1 MSICICSPLCWPLS
15 IVRRSSDRG
24 FPHLIFSLSEFI
36 FNFVPKNL
44 IFFFSRIKFVSV
56 IVVDLPRRGITYISK
71 WGNQMGL
78 GIMRPGDSQQC
89 LEI

>member
-24 FPHLIFSLSEFI
+24 FPHFMFSLSEFI
-36 FNFVPKNL
+36 FNSVLKNL
-44 IFFFSRIKFVSV
+44 IFSRIKFVSA
-56 IVVDLPRRGITYISK
+56 VVDLPRRGITYISK